1 MLYADSSFLVS
12 AFGSDVNSAD
22 AVNLLAT
29 VTEPLVMTELHRL
42 EITNAWELAVF
53 RGRHTRADVEAS
65 AKQMHKSAKQMHKAV
80 RSKALVAVPTDWA
93 AVLRSAR
100 QMARTHSASLGTRSY
115 DITHVATARHL
126 RLTTF
131 YSFDKRQRTL
141 AAHLGM
147 KLEPATI

>member
-53 RGRHTRADVEAS
+53 RGRHTRADVEA
-65 AKQMHKSAKQMHKAV
+65 SAKQMHKAV